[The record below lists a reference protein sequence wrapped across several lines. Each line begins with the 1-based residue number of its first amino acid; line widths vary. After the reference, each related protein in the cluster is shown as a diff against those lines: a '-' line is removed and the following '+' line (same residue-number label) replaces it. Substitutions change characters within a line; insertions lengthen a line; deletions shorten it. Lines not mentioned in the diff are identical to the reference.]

1 MSSKLLSPSQVG
13 KIVNRDRKT
22 VCDWIKK
29 YQLPA
34 TALPSGQYLIREDE
48 FEAWL
53 KKRSLKTELS
63 A

>member
-1 MSSKLLSPSQVG
+1 MNKLLSPSDVG

-34 TALPSGQYLIREDE
+34 TALPSGQYVISRDE

-53 KKRSLKTELS
+53 KKHNLKTEVS
-63 A
+63 G